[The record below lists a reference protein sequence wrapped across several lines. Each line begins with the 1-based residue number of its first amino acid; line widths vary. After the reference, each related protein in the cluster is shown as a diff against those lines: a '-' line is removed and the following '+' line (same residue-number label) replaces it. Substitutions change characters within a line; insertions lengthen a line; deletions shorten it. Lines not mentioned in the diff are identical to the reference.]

1 MIEGA
6 QEGDINTLVIT
17 GSGEHIITGGDD
29 KLLKIWDYDYGKL
42 LYKGYGHSLG
52 INRCVIAP
60 SQLKIISV
68 GKDGAIMVW
77 KMPEDVLLAKPE
89 N

>member
-17 GSGEHIITGGDD
+17 ATGEHMITGGDD
-29 KLLKIWDYDYGKL
+29 KVLKIWDYDYGRL
-42 LYKGYGHSLG
+42 LYKGFGHSLG
-52 INRCVIAP
+52 INKAVIAP

-68 GKDGAIMVW
+68 GKDGSILVW
-77 KMPEDVLLAKPE
+77 KMPEDVLLANP
-89 N
+89 NN